1 MEVSKE
7 KQYEFIT
14 GHLQYVNEKI
24 YQSFTLFLKLASAI
38 VGGVFL
44 LHWKLSP
51 EDAKRASFECATDW
65 LFILV
70 TFSMIFLILN
80 NLRSWFG
87 YRKALSELCPTIPF
101 EKNAWRC
108 GTEVV
113 MCLVIVIACIGF
125 LLYNP
130 L

>member
-1 MEVSKE
+1 MEVPQE
-7 KQYEFIT
+7 KQYEHLT
-14 GHLQYVNEKI
+14 GHLQYINEKI
-24 YQSFTLFLKLASAI
+24 YQSFTLFIKLASAI
-38 VGGVFL
+38 VGGVFF
-44 LHWKLSP
+44 LHWQLSP
-51 EDAKRASFECATDW
+51 EDAKRTSLACATDW

-70 TFSMIFLILN
+70 SFSMIFLILN

-87 YRKALSELCPTIPF
+87 YRKALSEQYPTIPF
-101 EKNAWRC
+101 KKNTWRWA
-108 GTEVV
+108 TEVV